1 MTQMKNLLKGFNR
14 LFEQEESTWKICQLR
29 LHSEK
34 KEKKWTEPKRYYGTP
49 ISVPVHAEQGVSEGK
64 ERREHWNKMRN

>member
-34 KEKKWTEPKRYYGTP
+34 KEKK
-49 ISVPVHAEQGVSEGK
+49 
-64 ERREHWNKMRN
+64 